1 MKRWHEYWKVKYI
14 QLVSVVIFFN
24 HRNLKTFSRTDLYFF
39 LQSTDLSMKNDVGK
53 YEHLHHIVY
62 VCGYFYVGVCKQSYI
77 FSKWFLNT
85 TFFMIVMIA
94 SRGFKHQTIKFLL
107 FVMLVYLSILGEIF
121 KLFCVCHILQCLF
134 WFTSTFILAQGI

>member
-1 MKRWHEYWKVKYI
+1 M
-14 QLVSVVIFFN
+14 VIFFN

-77 FSKWFLNT
+77 FQNDFINT
-85 TFFMIVMIA
+85 TFFMIPP
-94 SRGFKHQTIKFLL
+94 RGFEAPDDQVLAFCNACVPIYFRRNCPIFKFF
-107 FVMLVYLSILGEIF
+107 FVISLSILIYKHIF
-121 KLFCVCHILQCLF
+121 RSDISSRHLRFRLKILMDFLEN
-134 WFTSTFILAQGI
+134 